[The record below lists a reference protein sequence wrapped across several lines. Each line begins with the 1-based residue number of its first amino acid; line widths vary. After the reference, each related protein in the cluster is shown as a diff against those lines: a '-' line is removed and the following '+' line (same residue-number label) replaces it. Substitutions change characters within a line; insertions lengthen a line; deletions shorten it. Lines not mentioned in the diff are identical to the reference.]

1 MKKKLLMSM
10 LGMMMLMSMFTLVTA
25 QPPFEQSIALNKN
38 IQLEVPV
45 IEYVEQG
52 TNWKFHVHPY
62 NVSDGLF
69 IPQSEIS
76 YCTIHLY
83 SPVDGGHLI
92 EANMS
97 ADSNGIDWEYEV
109 EGGNFTE
116 AGQYAVL
123 MYCEVEDDIGG
134 FFEYGFD
141 VLPNG
146 FNGVLTEAQAIL
158 YGFVLML
165 LGLFLFLAISGV
177 RKAVSAEWLIGYICL
192 SYVVLYLIISVLW
205 ILAGNYLLGFT
216 MLENVLFMAWFIMGI
231 GFLPFVI
238 VLSLYIL
245 GKEAKAAL
253 EQNYIKQGYTP
264 EEARELSKKNKR

>member
-1 MKKKLLMSM
+1 MKKKLLMSV
-10 LGMMMLMSMFTLVTA
+10 LGIMMLMSMFSLVAA
-25 QPPFEQSIALNKN
+25 QPPFEQSLALDKS

-45 IEYVEQG
+45 ISYIEQG
-52 TNWKFHVHPY
+52 KDFKFHIHPH
-62 NVSDGLF
+62 NVTDGLL

-76 YCTIHLY
+76 YCMIHLY

-92 EANMS
+92 EANMTP
-97 ADSNGIDWEYEV
+97 DSNGIDWEYEV
-109 EGGNFTE
+109 LGGNFTE
-116 AGQYAVL
+116 TGQYAVL
-123 MYCEVEDDIGG
+123 LYCEVEGEIGG

-146 FNGVLTEAQAIL
+146 FNGNLTEAQAIL
-158 YGFVLML
+158 YGFILIL
-165 LGLFLFLAISGV
+165 LGLFLFLAINGV

-192 SYVVLYLIISVLW
+192 SYIALYLIMSFLW
-205 ILAGNYLLGFT
+205 LLTKTYLIGIPA
-216 MLENVLFMAWFIMGI
+216 LESIMFMAWFIMGI
-231 GFLPFVI
+231 GFLPFVFVVSI
-238 VLSLYIL
+238 YIL